1 MEEIHL
7 IRMIDIWFVIRNN
20 IALICIVK
28 TVICDVIYDHL
39 ASKKMKTNLLSSH
52 LKKKLLEPE
61 RKRIKNYFANTLWE
75 EFNYYRDIKMRNKLH
90 FVVSECL
97 LDIAFVNFYTRS
109 FAEIS
114 ILFKNIFH
122 VKFTKHDKWWNMISN
137 TEKVFL

>member
-20 IALICIVK
+20 IARICIVK

-39 ASKKMKTNLLSSH
+39 ASKKMKTNLLRLH
-52 LKKKLLEPE
+52 IKKKKLLEPE

-97 LDIAFVNFYTRS
+97 L
-109 FAEIS
+109 
-114 ILFKNIFH
+114 
-122 VKFTKHDKWWNMISN
+122 
-137 TEKVFL
+137 